1 MDSFEW
7 NKIVAVS
14 LAGILL
20 VVLLNITSENL
31 FEVHDPEQK
40 AYIVEG
46 FTAPVEDV
54 VEEIIP
60 DLPSLAVLLASSN
73 ADQGERIFRRCQAC
87 HTINQGG
94 GARLGPNLY
103 NAMGSVV
110 GSKEGYNFSTALAE
124 YGAPW
129 TFELMDVWLASP
141 SAAIPGNRMGFAGL
155 KNAEDRA
162 ALLLYMREQSD
173 NLQPLPS
180 E

>member
-20 VVLLNITSENL
+20 FVLLNITAESL
-31 FEVHDPEQK
+31 FEIHDPEQK

-54 VEEIIP
+54 VEEIIS
-60 DLPSLAVLLASSN
+60 DLPSLAILLASSN
-73 ADQGERIFRRCQAC
+73 PDQGERVFKRCQAC

-94 GARLGPNLY
+94 AARVGPNLY
-103 NAMGSVV
+103 NVMGSVV

-124 YGAPW
+124 YDTPW
-129 TFELMDVWLASP
+129 TFELMDVWLESP

-155 KNAEDRA
+155 KNVADRA
-162 ALLLYMREQSD
+162 ALLLYMRGQSD
-173 NLQPLPS
+173 NPQPLPS